1 MTTRTR
7 FAALPLGLRKL
18 FTLKKPIESQPRLI
32 NLNGRGN
39 VVQRLGGAN
48 SWRDLYHLLL
58 TISWPGFFL
67 FTLVLYLAG
76 NALFGLGYLLGG
88 DCITNARPG
97 SFADDF
103 FFSVETMATLGYGV
117 FAPKTFYAHFLV
129 TVESWAGIL
138 GVAMITGLTFAKFA
152 RPTARVLFSNVA
164 VITIRDGKQTFMF
177 RAANQRRN
185 QILEAQMRATL
196 VRVKKTSEGEFMRR
210 FYDLKLVRER
220 TSIFALT
227 WTLMHVIDEQ
237 SPLYAMDA
245 ETLNEAEAEVVLVL
259 SGTDETVAQVI
270 HARHSYIAS
279 EIHWNMCFVDILT
292 RSPEGKTSIDYSHFH
307 EIEPA
312 TAGRI
317 E

>member
-7 FAALPLGLRKL
+7 FAVLPLRLRKF
-18 FTLKKPIESQPRLI
+18 FTPKKPIQSQPRLV

-39 VVQRLGGAN
+39 VVTRLGDSA

-67 FTLVLYLAG
+67 FTLVVYLAG
-76 NALFGLGYLLGG
+76 NALFGLGYWLGG
-88 DCITNARPG
+88 DCITNAHPG
-97 SFADDF
+97 SFSDDF

-117 FAPKTFYAHFLV
+117 FAPKTFYAHILV

-164 VITIRDGKQTFMF
+164 VVTVRDGELTFMF

-196 VRVKKTSEGEFMRR
+196 VRAQRSSEGEYMRR

-220 TSIFALT
+220 TSIFALS
-227 WTLMHVIDEQ
+227 WTLMHVIDEH
-237 SPLYAMDA
+237 SPLYGMTA
-245 ETLNEAEAEVVLVL
+245 ETLAEAEAEIVLVL
-259 SGTDETVAQVI
+259 SGTDETVAQTI
-270 HARHSYIAS
+270 HARHSYLAS
-279 EIHWNMCFVDILT
+279 EVYWDMRFVDILA
-292 RSPEGKTSIDYSHFH
+292 RSPEGKTSINYTHFH
-307 EIEPA
+307 DIEPVVA
-312 TAGRI
+312 KLS